1 MGIVVRRIVSVGLLA
16 TLVLMGMGRGRF
28 ANAESATAYIVG
40 VEGMSWPHSCAP
52 RVKESLQ
59 GIDGVESVAVDFD
72 AKQAT
77 IRMAPGKALSREA
90 CDQAFGNS
98 GYFVSSFAEHAAQ
111 PGG

>member
-1 MGIVVRRIVSVGLLA
+1 MSITIRRSVSVGLVA
-16 TLVLMGMGRGRF
+16 TLALIGMGSVRF
-28 ANAESATAYIVG
+28 AHAESSTEYIVG
-40 VEGMSWPHSCAP
+40 VEGMSCPHSCAP

-59 GIDGVESVAVDFD
+59 GIDGVESVAVDFET
-72 AKQAT
+72 KQAT

-111 PGG
+111 PES